1 VEDTTIYNSATQHE
15 KTLEAANKLAAKKG
29 IPVFPCKMNKS
40 PLTLRGFKD
49 ATTDPK
55 DISQMWE
62 MYRNVSCIGAPT
74 GEASDLLVIDVDVD
88 DGKQGEE
95 SLAHLEEIYEPL
107 PTRRKVRTGG
117 GGIQCY
123 FRYPKGYGRIGNLT
137 NLLPGIDVRG
147 EGGYIILP
155 PSVSHKG
162 PYTWEEKGKR
172 GYAPEWLIDLI
183 LTPPSKDGRD
193 GGMDSFMGED
203 GTVVIPDG
211 ARDDT
216 LFRLTC
222 SLIGKGFPLPA
233 IIAAIEETDRQCS
246 ESPGGDSRDDR
257 AAEAIVRSAYQRY
270 EAGKL
275 WISSKGTDE
284 LPAFPV
290 DAMPVKT
297 RAFIRE
303 TAKALDC
310 PLDLV
315 GVPVLGALS
324 ASIGNSRR
332 VRMKRDWS
340 PSPSLYL
347 AAVSP
352 SGSGKSPAQSAALAP
367 VRKKQRDQRELYE
380 ECKRDYERAQ
390 REYDALLKKE
400 KPTRETPRKP
410 YFPRTWVDDTTVE
423 ALGTRFN
430 ENWRGLYLIQ
440 DELSGWIAGMNQYK
454 GGKGN
459 DRQKYISIW
468 GGQTVAIDRKSS
480 DEPEIVERPFLTIC
494 GGIQPSRLKD
504 LADSREDGFF
514 ERFLVAYPEES
525 VAHPGLDDEISEE
538 AKKSYHNLI
547 RKLYNLE
554 TAEEGTPD
562 TVPLTREA
570 KRAFE
575 EYSDSLAD
583 EQEFGA
589 LTEGMRAT
597 IPKLREYLARISLI
611 MAVCRIQ
618 ETDRSDRSDSFPNIF
633 DVSAEVVPEEVLPE
647 DVERASTLIWYFM
660 EHLKKVHSRVDRYDT
675 ASIVASE
682 LVSHLHTKDGLSDTK
697 SASEWQKTL
706 SSAPDTPEATSIL
719 LWKIAQKREDM
730 SLHRNRPGHGRG
742 ITIKL
747 EEGVGGVG
755 GVGADTSNGHHPNNG
770 EEV

>member
-15 KTLEAANKLAAKKG
+15 KTLEAANNLAARE
-29 IPVFPCKMNKS
+29 IPVFPCKVNKK
-40 PLTLRGFKD
+40 PLTPHGFKD

-55 DISQMWE
+55 VICQMWE
-62 MYRNVSCIGAPT
+62 RYREVPCIGVPT

-117 GGIQCY
+117 GGIQY
-123 FRYPKGYGRIGNLT
+123 VFRYAVGYGRIGNLT

-155 PSVSHKG
+155 PSISHKG

-183 LTPPSKDGRD
+183 LTPPSKNGR
-193 GGMDSFMGED
+193 GGGTDSFLGED

-211 ARDDT
+211 ARDGT
-216 LFRLTC
+216 LFRLSC
-222 SLIGKGFPLPA
+222 SLIQKGFPLTA

-257 AAEAIVRSAYQRY
+257 SAEEIVRSAYQRY

-290 DAMPVKT
+290 DAMPVKS

-315 GVPVLGALS
+315 GVPALGAMS
-324 ASIGNSRR
+324 VAIGDSRR

-340 PSPSLYL
+340 PSPRLYL
-347 AAVSP
+347 GVVDR
-352 SGSGKSPAQSAALAP
+352 SGTGKSPAQRAALEP
-367 VRKKQRDQRELYE
+367 IMRRQREYRDLYE
-380 ECKRDYERAQ
+380 EAKRDYEREKA
-390 REYDALLKKE
+390 EYDRLPSSE
-400 KPTRETPRKP
+400 KAGRRPPRKP
-410 YFPRTWVDDTTVE
+410 YFPRTWVDDATVE
-423 ALGTRFN
+423 ALGTRLK

-459 DRQKYISIW
+459 DRQKYLQIW
-468 GGQTVAIDRKSS
+468 GGQTIAIDRKSS
-480 DEPEIVERPFLTIC
+480 DEPEIVELPFLTIC

-514 ERFLVAYPEES
+514 ERFLVAYPEGR
-525 VAHPGLDDEISEE
+525 VARPGLDDEISEE
-538 AKKSYHNLI
+538 AKKSYHDLI
-547 RKLYNLE
+547 GKLYDLE

-562 TVPLTREA
+562 TLSLTHEA

-575 EYSDSLAD
+575 EYSDALAD

-589 LTEGMRAT
+589 LPEGMRAA

-611 MAVCRIQ
+611 MAVCRIV
-618 ETDRSDRSDSFPNIF
+618 ETDRSDTSDRFPDIF
-633 DVSAEVVPEEVLPE
+633 DVRAEVLPE
-647 DVERASTLIWYFM
+647 DVDRASTLVWYFM

-682 LVSHLHTKDGLSDTK
+682 LVSYLHNKDGLSDTK

-706 SSAPDTPEATSIL
+706 PSAPDTPEATSIL

-742 ITIKL
+742 ITITL

-755 GVGADTSNGHHPNNG
+755 GVGGDTSNGHHPNNG
-770 EEV
+770 EEA

>member
-1 VEDTTIYNSATQHE
+1 
-15 KTLEAANKLAAKKG
+15 
-29 IPVFPCKMNKS
+29 M
-40 PLTLRGFKD
+40 
-49 ATTDPK
+49 
-55 DISQMWE
+55 
-62 MYRNVSCIGAPT
+62 
-74 GEASDLLVIDVDVD
+74 IDVDVD

-95 SLAHLEEIYEPL
+95 SLAQLEETYEPL

-117 GGIQCY
+117 GGIQY
-123 FRYPKGYGRIGNLT
+123 VFRYAVGYGRIGNLT

-162 PYTWEEKGKR
+162 PYTWEEQGKR

-183 LTPPSKDGRD
+183 LTPPSKNGRD

-211 ARDDT
+211 ARDNT
-216 LFRLTC
+216 LFRLA
-222 SLIGKGFPLPA
+222 SSFRGKGLPLSA
-233 IIAAIEETDRQCS
+233 ATIAVEKTDEECS
-246 ESPGGDSRDDR
+246 EYPGGKDR
-257 AAEAIVRSAYQRY
+257 SDRSAEAIVRSAYQRY

-315 GVPVLGALS
+315 GVPVLGACS
-324 ASIGNSRR
+324 AAIGNSRR

-347 AAVSP
+347 AVVDR
-352 SGSGKSPAQSAALAP
+352 SGSGKSPAQKAALEP
-367 VRKKQRDQRELYE
+367 IMRQQRAYRDLYE
-380 ECKRDYERAQ
+380 EAKRDYEREKA
-390 REYDALLKKE
+390 EYDRLPSSE
-400 KPTRETPRKP
+400 KAGRRPPRKP
-410 YFPRTWVDDTTVE
+410 YFPRTWVDDATVE
-423 ALGTRFN
+423 ALGTRLK

-459 DRQKYISIW
+459 DRQKYLQIW

-514 ERFLVAYPEES
+514 ERFLVAYPPEN
-525 VAHPGLDDEISEE
+525 VARPGLDDEISEE
-538 AKKSYHNLI
+538 AKKSYHDLI

-554 TAEEGTPD
+554 TAEESTPD
-562 TVPLTREA
+562 TVPLTHEA

-575 EYSDSLAD
+575 EYSNSLAD

-589 LTEGMRAT
+589 LPEGMRAA

-633 DVSAEVVPEEVLPE
+633 DMSAEVVPEEVVAE
-647 DVERASTLIWYFM
+647 DVERASTLVWYFM

-682 LVSHLHTKDGLSDTK
+682 LVSYLHNKDGLSDTK

-706 SSAPDTPEATSIL
+706 PSAPDTPEATSIL

-730 SLHRNRPGHGRG
+730 SLYRNRPGHGRG
-742 ITIKL
+742 ITITL
-747 EEGVGGVG
+747 EEGVG

>member
-1 VEDTTIYNSATQHE
+1 VEVTTIYNSATQHE
-15 KTLEAANKLAAKKG
+15 KTLEAANKLAATKG
-29 IPVFPCKMNKS
+29 IPVFPCKLNKS
-40 PLTLRGFKD
+40 PLTLHGFKD

-55 DISQMWE
+55 VIWQMWE
-62 MYRNVSCIGAPT
+62 RYRDVPCLGVPT
-74 GEASDLLVIDVDVD
+74 GEASGLLVLDVDVD

-95 SLAHLEEIYEPL
+95 SFAHLEETYEPL
-107 PTRRKVRTGG
+107 PPTRKVRTGG
-117 GGIQCY
+117 GGIQY
-123 FRYPKGYGRIGNLT
+123 LFRYPQGYGRIGNLT

-147 EGGYIILP
+147 EGGYIIVP

-183 LTPPSKDGRD
+183 LTPPSKNGR
-193 GGMDSFMGED
+193 GGGTDSFLGDD

-216 LFRLTC
+216 LFRLV
-222 SLIGKGFPLPA
+222 SSFRGKGLPLS
-233 IIAAIEETDRQCS
+233 AATLAVEKTDEECS
-246 ESPGGDSRDDR
+246 EYPSGKDR
-257 AAEAIVRSAYQRY
+257 SDRSAEEIVRRAYERY
-270 EAGKL
+270 ERGKL
-275 WISSKGTDE
+275 WISSKGTEE
-284 LPAFPV
+284 LPPFPV
-290 DAMPVKT
+290 DAMPVMA

-315 GVPVLGALS
+315 GVPVLGACS
-324 ASIGNSRR
+324 AAIGNSQR

-347 AAVSP
+347 AVVDH
-352 SGSGKSPAQSAALAP
+352 SGSGKSPAQRAALEP
-367 VRKKQRDQRELYE
+367 IVRRQRNYRDLYE
-380 ECKRDYERAQ
+380 EAKWNYEREKA
-390 REYDALLKKE
+390 EYDRLPSRE
-400 KPTRETPRKP
+400 KAGRRPPRKP
-410 YFPRTWVDDTTVE
+410 YFPRTWVDDATVE
-423 ALGTRFN
+423 ALGTRLK

-440 DELSGWIAGMNQYK
+440 DELSGWIAAMNMYRQ
-454 GGKGN
+454 GKGN
-459 DRQKYISIW
+459 DRQKYFSIW

-514 ERFLVAYPEES
+514 ERFLVAYPEGR
-525 VAHPGLDDEISEE
+525 VARPGLDDEISEDDLT
-538 AKKSYHNLI
+538 SYDDLI
-547 RKLYNLE
+547 RNLYDLE

-562 TVPLTREA
+562 TVPLSHEA

-575 EYSDSLAD
+575 EYSDALAD

-589 LTEGMRAT
+589 LPEGMRAA

-611 MAVCRIQ
+611 MAVCRM
-618 ETDRSDRSDSFPNIF
+618 ETDRSDRSDSFLNIF
-633 DVSAEVVPEEVLPE
+633 DVSEEVVRE
-647 DVERASTLIWYFM
+647 DVERASTLVWYFM
-660 EHLKKVHSRVDRYDT
+660 AHLKKVHSRVDRYDT

-682 LVSHLHTKDGLSDTK
+682 LVSYLNKKDGLSDTK

-706 SSAPDTPEATSIL
+706 PSAPDTPEATSIL

-730 SLHRNRPGHGRG
+730 SLHRHRPGHGRG

>member
-1 VEDTTIYNSATQHE
+1 MN
-15 KTLEAANKLAAKKG
+15 LAAKKG
-29 IPVFPCKMNKS
+29 VPVFPCKLNKT
-40 PLTLRGFKD
+40 PLTIHGFKD
-49 ATTDPK
+49 ATTDPNV
-55 DISQMWE
+55 ICQMWE
-62 MYRNVSCIGAPT
+62 TYGDVPCIGVPT

-88 DGKQGEE
+88 DGKQGEQ
-95 SLAHLEEIYEPL
+95 SLAHLEENYEPL
-107 PTRRKVRTGG
+107 PTRRKARTGG
-117 GGIQCY
+117 GGIQYY
-123 FRYPKGYGRIGNLT
+123 FRYPQGYGRIGSLT
-137 NLLPGIDVRG
+137 DLLPGIDIRG
-147 EGGYIILP
+147 EGGYIIVP
-155 PSVSHKG
+155 PSLSHKG
-162 PYTWEEKGKR
+162 PYRWEEQGKR
-172 GYAPEWLIDLI
+172 GFAPQWLIDLI
-183 LTPPSKDGRD
+183 LSPPSRNGR
-193 GGMDSFMGED
+193 GGETGSFIGED

-216 LFRLTC
+216 LFRLA
-222 SLIGKGFPLPA
+222 SSFRGKGLPLS
-233 IIAAIEETDRQCS
+233 AATLAVEKTDAECS
-246 ESPGGDSRDDR
+246 EYPGGKDR
-257 AAEAIVRSAYQRY
+257 SDRSAEEIVRSAYQRY

-290 DAMPVKT
+290 DAMPVKS

-315 GVPVLGALS
+315 GVPVLGAMS
-324 ASIGNSRR
+324 VAIGNSRR

-340 PSPSLYL
+340 PSPALYL
-347 AAVSP
+347 AAVSS
-352 SGSGKSPAQSAALAP
+352 SGSGKSPAQRAALEP
-367 VRKKQRDQRELYE
+367 IKSRQREYRELYE
-380 ECKRDYERAQ
+380 EAKRDYEREKA
-390 REYDALLKKE
+390 EYDRLPSSE
-400 KPTRETPRKP
+400 KAGRRPPRKP
-410 YFPRTWVDDTTVE
+410 SFPRTWVDDATVE
-423 ALGTRFN
+423 ALGTRLK

-440 DELSGWIAGMNQYK
+440 DELSGWIAGMNMYRQ
-454 GGKGN
+454 GKGN
-459 DRQKYISIW
+459 DRQKYLQIW

-525 VAHPGLDDEISEE
+525 VARPGLDDEISEE
-538 AKKSYHNLI
+538 AKNSCHDLI
-547 RKLYNLE
+547 GKLYNLE

-562 TVPLTREA
+562 TVPLSHEA

-589 LTEGMRAT
+589 LPEGMRAA

-611 MAVCRIQ
+611 IAVCRIA
-618 ETDRSDRSDSFPNIF
+618 ETDRSDTSDRFPDIF
-633 DVSAEVVPEEVLPE
+633 DVSEEVVAE
-647 DVERASTLIWYFM
+647 DVDRAFTLVWYFM

-675 ASIVASE
+675 PSIVASE
-682 LVSHLHTKDGLSDTK
+682 LVSYLKNKDGLSDTK

-706 SSAPDTPEATSIL
+706 PSAPDTPEATSIL
-719 LWKIAQKREDM
+719 LGRIAQKREDM
-730 SLHRNRPGHGRG
+730 TLHRNRPGHGRG
-742 ITIKL
+742 ITITL